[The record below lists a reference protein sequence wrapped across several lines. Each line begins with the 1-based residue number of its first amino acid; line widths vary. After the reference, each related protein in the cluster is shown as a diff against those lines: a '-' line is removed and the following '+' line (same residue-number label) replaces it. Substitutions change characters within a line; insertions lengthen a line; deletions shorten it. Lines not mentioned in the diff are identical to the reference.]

1 MIIMMINPKKKRKK
15 NKTID
20 QSIQSFDLIT
30 NFSHS
35 LTIELIEQRS
45 LINLDDTE
53 MKFEKN
59 QWLPELRYLK

>member
-1 MIIMMINPKKKRKK
+1 MIIMMINPKKKEKK

>member
-1 MIIMMINPKKKRKK
+1 MKNPKKKK